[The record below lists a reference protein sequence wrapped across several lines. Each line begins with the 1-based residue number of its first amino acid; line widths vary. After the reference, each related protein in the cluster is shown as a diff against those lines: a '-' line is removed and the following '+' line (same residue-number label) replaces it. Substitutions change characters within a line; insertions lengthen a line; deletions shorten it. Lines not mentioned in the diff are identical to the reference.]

1 MKGWR
6 AGTEADGK
14 AGARPRSILTAIRL
28 TRHAVSIAVH
38 MFAIAGVAASERG
51 FAGGA
56 DFVAAAIVDGL
67 LNRIARRD
75 FFLGQPE
82 KL

>member
-1 MKGWR
+1 VPIGR
-6 AGTEADGK
+6 G
-14 AGARPRSILTAIRL
+14 RSVAVIRL
-28 TRHAVSIAVH
+28 TRHAVAIAVH
-38 MFAIAGVAASERG
+38 MFAIAGAAASERG

-56 DFVAAAIVDGL
+56 DFVAAFIIYGL
-67 LNRIARRD
+67 LHRIARRD